1 MSSEERLLAAAVN
14 AMDAWRE
21 ATDLPPIMWKYVH
34 AKERATWVAVA
45 KAAAKAMGHTDPAA
59 PDPSPG
65 AFEAHLRLSVAAGE
79 AAECRACANKPG
91 SPALCPACLHNR
103 ALVGLLQQRL
113 AVAEARATAN
123 ALERDYWLAFYDER
137 GPKKQRVYRFKEAFK
152 AMANARGKVGEEER
166 KLAALTKARET

>member
-1 MSSEERLLAAAVN
+1 VGCGGKSSRQGHGPHRSGCAGPLA
-14 AMDAWRE
+14 R
-21 ATDLPPIMWKYVH
+21 
-34 AKERATWVAVA
+34 
-45 KAAAKAMGHTDPAA
+45 G
-59 PDPSPG
+59 
-65 AFEAHLRLSVAAGE
+65 
-79 AAECRACANKPG
+79 AECRACANKPG